1 LRNLNKITWQS
12 NFTKRRNL
20 MSGIRSLIISTS
32 VVATIMTVAFVSGKN
47 FTEAPIDS
55 RATELL
61 VEK

>member
-1 LRNLNKITWQS
+1 
-12 NFTKRRNL
+12 